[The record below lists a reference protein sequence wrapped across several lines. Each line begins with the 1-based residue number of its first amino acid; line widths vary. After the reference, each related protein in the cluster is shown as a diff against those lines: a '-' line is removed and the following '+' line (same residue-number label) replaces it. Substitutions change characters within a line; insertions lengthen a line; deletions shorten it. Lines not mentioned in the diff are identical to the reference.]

1 MVDERG
7 EVNIDNTD
15 VRPPELR
22 WQSGRLLTARSSVRS
37 RVEAQCFFPRVGP
50 GCSSRPDTRGKAS
63 LHTGGSS
70 AVEQRT
76 VKCASAYAVI
86 LWSGVQISPPGY
98 LFFGCI
104 AFQPPVGSRSR
115 RGYCPGANNLSVH
128 STRVVFIP
136 SKDKIRVRVPMDAR
150 LLHGGLLYMVAYN
163 LRKVENRDRYPD
175 PPFASN
181 RRNSLVAGL
190 RVVAAAAWVR
200 FPVSA
205 AFFFW
210 CIADG

>member
-37 RVEAQCFFPRVGP
+37 RVEAHYFFLSIPNNRIQCWRKAGLGP
-50 GCSSRPDTRGKAS
+50 KKP
-63 LHTGGSS
+63 TGGSS

-86 LWSGVQISPPGY
+86 LWSGVQISPPGCFCVH
-98 LFFGCI
+98 FFFLCPQNHAGFG
-104 AFQPPVGSRSR
+104 AFQTDEALRSHDS
-115 RGYCPGANNLSVH
+115 SVH

-136 SKDKIRVRVPMDAR
+136 SKDKIRVRVPMDA
-150 LLHGGLLYMVAYN
+150 HGGLLYMVAYN

-175 PPFASN
+175 PPYA
-181 RRNSLVAGL
+181 VA
-190 RVVAAAAWVR
+190 
-200 FPVSA
+200 PK
-205 AFFFW
+205 
-210 CIADG
+210 